1 MAEEMAS
8 LRGSRQLERFH
19 WLLWLYNGLV
29 VCLLAEFFYVT
40 QQKIIDSMSAYAFL
54 QTLPMVPWPA
64 EEGAAAATASYLL
77 LFFLGRL
84 YHQSVSPELRYLAL
98 TGEIIACI
106 VLLRSLG
113 LAYDGVVLL
122 VVADLMH
129 RYDGRNRIFILGLAM
144 LGLYF
149 LANYNLVFFGGM
161 VAPFE
166 AYTAYYEPSVRGI
179 LLAVRSGLSSLNLI
193 LFALYL
199 VLLIQSTHEE
209 KERVRTLN
217 KQLEDANRKLRDY
230 ALEAERTAETRER
243 NRLAREIHDTLG
255 HTLTGL
261 AAGLDACIVLVDA
274 APAAAK
280 QQMQKLCQVARHG
293 LKDVRR
299 SVKKLRPEALEQLP
313 LRDAIEQMAGE
324 YMETSGMT
332 VELDILKWPER
343 LREDEEETIYRVVQ
357 EGLTN
362 ANRHGGAQK
371 ATVTMGLVPG
381 RFFIVIAD
389 NGRGCAEA
397 EPKPGFGLRHMKER
411 LELLHGH
418 LRCWSDEGFTL
429 EAVIP
434 YKDTGM
440 NEVGR

>member
-8 LRGSRQLERFH
+8 PKGSRQLERFH

-40 QQKIIDSMSAYAFL
+40 QQKIIASMSAYAFL
-54 QTLPMVPWPA
+54 QTLPMLPWPA
-64 EEGAAAATASYLL
+64 EEGAVAAAASYTL

-106 VLLRSLG
+106 VLLRCLG

-149 LANYNLVFFGGM
+149 LANYNLVFFRGA

-166 AYTAYYEPSVRGI
+166 AYAAYYEPAARGV
-179 LLAVRSGLSSLNLI
+179 LLAMRSGLSSLNLI

-209 KERVRTLN
+209 KERVRSLN
-217 KQLEDANRKLRDY
+217 EQLEEANRKLRDY
-230 ALEAERTAETRER
+230 ALEAERTAEIRER

-274 APAAAK
+274 APAAAR
-280 QQMQKLCQVARHG
+280 QQMQKLCQVARNG
-293 LKDVRR
+293 LKEVRR
-299 SVKKLRPEALEQLP
+299 SVRKLRPEALEQLP
-313 LRDAIEQMAGE
+313 LRDALEQMARE
-324 YMETSGMT
+324 YAETSGMK
-332 VELDILKWPER
+332 VELNILKWPEH

-357 EGLTN
+357 EGMTN
-362 ANRHGGAQK
+362 AHRHGGAKK
-371 ATVTMGLVPG
+371 ATIAMGLVPG
-381 RFFIVIAD
+381 RFFIVISD
-389 NGRGCAEA
+389 DGRGCP
-397 EPKPGFGLRHMKER
+397 EPQPGFGLRHMKER
-411 LELLHGH
+411 LELLHGQ

-429 EAVIP
+429 EAFLP
-434 YKDTGM
+434 YQERPRDKGDVPG
-440 NEVGR
+440 